1 MGFKKTGC
9 KNRWDLEKY
18 HLRRLRRGDIFR
30 AGSEFRQREGI
41 AVKKAGARDL
51 TEGALAPQI
60 VLFTLPLI
68 FSNLLQVMFN
78 MVDVAVVGRFAG
90 SLALGS
96 VGSTATLVS
105 LFTSLLI
112 GMADGINV
120 LTATAFGAR
129 DRRAQEETVHSAA
142 LISLLMGCIIMVLGW
157 LLARPILMLMN
168 TKSELIDGAVL
179 YMQIY
184 FLGMPAA
191 ALFNFGNGV
200 FSAVGNT
207 RRPLMYLSIAG
218 GVNVVL
224 NLVFVIVFH
233 MDVAGVA
240 AASAISQYVSAGL
253 VLRALLKSDADYGLH
268 LARLRIVRGR
278 SKAIL
283 GLGIPAGIQY
293 AIFSIAN
300 LFIQVGINSFD
311 AVTVAG
317 AAAAANADSLV
328 FNVMAAF
335 CTAAAS
341 FVGQNYGAGR
351 KERVRNSHILSMV
364 LGSATGAALGIAL
377 LVLGRLFLSLFTADA
392 AVMEAGMLRLQ
403 VMCLSYGIAPFM
415 DCSIAASR
423 GLGKSFGPMVIVM
436 LGSCAFRILWV
447 YTIFAWVGTCTS
459 LFMLYPFSWAITAAA
474 ELWYFRRVYRAA
486 SAHMV

>member
-1 MGFKKTGC
+1 MKK
-9 KNRWDLEKY
+9 E
-18 HLRRLRRGDIFR
+18 
-30 AGSEFRQREGI
+30 
-41 AVKKAGARDL
+41 GARDL
-51 TEGALAPQI
+51 TEGALSPQI
-60 VLFTLPLI
+60 ILFTLPLI

-90 SLALGS
+90 AMALGA
-96 VGSTATLVS
+96 VGSSTTLIT

-120 LTATAFGAR
+120 RTATAFGAK
-129 DRRAQEETVHSAA
+129 DKRAQEEIIHSAA
-142 LISLLMGCIIMVLGW
+142 VISLLMGCAIMVLGW
-157 LLARPILMLMN
+157 ALARPVLTLMN
-168 TKSELIDGAVL
+168 TKTELIDGAVL
-179 YMQIY
+179 YMRIY

-191 ALFNFGNGV
+191 ALFNFGNAV

-207 RRPLMYLSIAG
+207 RRPLAYLSTAG
-218 GVNVVL
+218 VVNVVL

-233 MDVAGVA
+233 MDVASVA

-253 VLRALLKSDADYGLH
+253 VLRALLGTEADYGLH
-268 LARLRIVRGR
+268 LAQLRLVRTR
-278 SKAIL
+278 SIAIL
-283 GLGIPAGIQY
+283 GLGLPAGLQY

-300 LFIQVGINSFD
+300 IFIQVGVNTFD

-335 CTAAAS
+335 CTTAAS

-351 KERVRNSHILSMV
+351 KARVRSSHILSMV
-364 LGSATGAALGIAL
+364 FGSAAGAL
-377 LVLGRLFLSLFTADA
+377 LGVCILVFGRPFLSLFTADA
-392 AVMEAGMLRLQ
+392 AVMDAGMLRLQ

-459 LFMLYPFSWAITAAA
+459 LFMLYPFSWTITAIA
-474 ELWYFRRVYRAA
+474 ELWYFRKAYREA
-486 SAHMV
+486 VVNLV

>member
-1 MGFKKTGC
+1 MKK
-9 KNRWDLEKY
+9 E
-18 HLRRLRRGDIFR
+18 
-30 AGSEFRQREGI
+30 
-41 AVKKAGARDL
+41 GARDL
-51 TEGALAPQI
+51 SEGALAPRI
-60 VLFTLPLI
+60 ILFTLPLI

-96 VGSTATLVS
+96 VGSTVTLVT

-120 LTATAFGAR
+120 LTATAFGAK
-129 DRRAQEETVHSAA
+129 DRRAQEEIVHSAA
-142 LISLLMGCIIMVLGW
+142 VISLLMGCIIMVLGW
-157 LLARPILMLMN
+157 ALARPILTLMN
-168 TKSELIDGAVL
+168 TKMELIDGAVL
-179 YMQIY
+179 YMRIY

-200 FSAVGNT
+200 FSAVGDT
-207 RRPLMYLSIAG
+207 RRPLVYLSIAG
-218 GVNVVL
+218 VVNVVL
-224 NLVFVIVFH
+224 NLLFVIVFH

-240 AASAISQYVSAGL
+240 AASAVSQYVSAGL
-253 VLRALLKSDADYGLH
+253 VLRALTGSEADYGLR
-268 LARLRIVRGR
+268 LSRLRLVRGR
-278 SKAIL
+278 SIAIL
-283 GLGIPAGIQY
+283 GLGLPAGMQY

-300 LFIQVGINSFD
+300 IFIQVGVNTFD

-364 LGSATGAALGIAL
+364 FGSVSGA
-377 LVLGRLFLSLFTADA
+377 VLGVVLLLFGRPFLSLFTADA
-392 AVMEAGMLRLQ
+392 AVMDAGMLRLQ

-447 YTIFAWVGTCTS
+447 YTIFVWIGTCTS
-459 LFMLYPFSWAITAAA
+459 LFMLYPFSWTITAIA
-474 ELWYFRRVYRAA
+474 ELWYFRRAYREAVT
-486 SAHMV
+486 HMV